1 MSLDTKAV
9 DLFLRVVALGAI
21 GRAGEALG
29 LSPTAATQR
38 IQTLE
43 HSLGVRLFHRT
54 TRSVSLTTDGEL
66 FLEHAR
72 RIVADIED
80 ARAAVGKASGRVSG
94 LLRVAAPASFGQ
106 KYLAPFVG
114 EFLSRH
120 PDLRMQLELGDALVD
135 IGEQGF
141 DMAIRSGSHADS
153 SLVVE
158 RLAPLHR
165 LVVAAPS
172 YIERRGAPTEPGQL
186 GGHDCLTHS
195 SLREWRLAG
204 PDGSVQSLRPMALF
218 ETNDHDALTAALLSG
233 LGIAMKSSWD
243 VGPLIADGLLVPIL
257 TGYTI
262 TPETSVWA
270 VYPSARLVPPRVR
283 LFVDHLKASLGG
295 PDPIWDVHWRRSRP
309 DQGNL
314 KAAPRG

>member
-38 IQTLE
+38 IQALE

-54 TRSVSLTTDGEL
+54 TRTVSLTTDGAL
-66 FLEHAR
+66 FVEHAR

-94 LLRVAAPASFGQ
+94 LLRVAAPAAFGQ
-106 KYLAPFVG
+106 KYIAPFVG
-114 EFLSRH
+114 DFLSRY

-141 DMAIRSGSHADS
+141 DMAIRSGNHADS
-153 SLVVE
+153 SQIAE

-165 LVVAAPS
+165 LIVAAPS
-172 YIERRGAPTEPGQL
+172 YIERRGAPAEPGQIAA
-186 GGHDCLTHS
+186 HDCLTHS

-204 PDGSVQSLRPMALF
+204 ADGSVRTLRPAGLF

-233 LGIAMKSSWD
+233 LGIALKSSWD
-243 VGPLIADGLLVPIL
+243 VGPLIAEGRLVPLL
-257 TGYTI
+257 TDYMV
-262 TPETSVWA
+262 TPETSMWA

-283 LFVDHLKASLGG
+283 LFVDHLKASFGE
-295 PDPIWDVHWRRSRP
+295 PDPVWDVCWRKSKP
-309 DQGNL
+309 DQAGL
-314 KAAPRG
+314 KAALPG

>member
-1 MSLDTKAV
+1 MSLDTKAIE
-9 DLFLRVVALGAI
+9 LFLKVVALGAI
-21 GRAGEALG
+21 GRAGEAFG

-38 IQTLE
+38 IQNLE

-66 FLEHAR
+66 FVEHAR

-94 LLRVAAPASFGQ
+94 FLRVAAPASFGQ
-106 KYLAPFVG
+106 KYIAPVVG

-120 PDLRMQLELGDALVD
+120 PDLRMQLELSDNLVA

-141 DMAIRSGSHADS
+141 DMAIRSGKRADS
-153 SLVVE
+153 SLIAE

-172 YIERRGAPTEPGQL
+172 YIVRRGAPTEPGQIA
-186 GGHDCLTHS
+186 GHDCLIHS
-195 SLREWRLAG
+195 SLREWRLAEA
-204 PDGSVQSLRPMALF
+204 DGSVRTLRPAGLF

-243 VGPLIADGLLVPIL
+243 VGSLIADGRLVRLLADCSF
-257 TGYTI
+257 
-262 TPETSVWA
+262 TPETSMWA
-270 VYPSARLVPPRVR
+270 VYPSARLIPPRVR
-283 LFVDHLKASLGG
+283 LFVDHLKASFGG
-295 PDPIWDVHWRRSRP
+295 PEPVWDACWL
-309 DQGNL
+309 G
-314 KAAPRG
+314 